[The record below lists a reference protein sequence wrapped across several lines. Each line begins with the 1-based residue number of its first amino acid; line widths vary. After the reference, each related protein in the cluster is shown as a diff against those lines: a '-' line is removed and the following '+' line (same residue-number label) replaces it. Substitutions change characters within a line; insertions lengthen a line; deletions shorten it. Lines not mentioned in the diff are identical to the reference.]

1 MNLELFL
8 RRRRPAWQRLETLL
22 KSGGA
27 NLSALRAAELDELGR
42 LYQAAANDL
51 ATAQREFPGQEVALY
66 LNQLVGDAHSL
77 VYRGGPLRGQQ
88 LIGFFRR
95 GFPALYRSFLPYTT
109 VAFLLFLF
117 TAVVAFFVVSVQ
129 PDAIFVIEGEGI
141 APLVSEVE
149 AGKLWLDIEP
159 AARATAAGLIMTNNI
174 QVMINTFA
182 GGLTAGLFTLY
193 IIAVNGLHL
202 GAIFGLLAYH
212 GLTRGLAEFIVG
224 HGGIELSV
232 IFLAGGCG
240 LAIGDAMLRPGL
252 LSRGKALIQRTR
264 QAALLILGC
273 VPLLIVAGLIE
284 GFLSPSSAPWP
295 VKAPVGVTTL
305 VVLHLYW
312 LRAGRAETQGA

>member
-129 PDAIFVIEGEGI
+129 PDAIFVIEGEG
-141 APLVSEVE
+141 
-149 AGKLWLDIEP
+149 
-159 AARATAAGLIMTNNI
+159 
-174 QVMINTFA
+174 MI
-182 GGLTAGLFTLY
+182 
-193 IIAVNGLHL
+193 
-202 GAIFGLLAYH
+202 
-212 GLTRGLAEFIVG
+212 
-224 HGGIELSV
+224 SSP
-232 IFLAGGCG
+232 
-240 LAIGDAMLRPGL
+240 RPGPPP
-252 LSRGKALIQRTR
+252 R
-264 QAALLILGC
+264 
-273 VPLLIVAGLIE
+273 V
-284 GFLSPSSAPWP
+284 
-295 VKAPVGVTTL
+295 
-305 VVLHLYW
+305 
-312 LRAGRAETQGA
+312 

>member
-1 MNLELFL
+1 
-8 RRRRPAWQRLETLL
+8 
-22 KSGGA
+22 
-27 NLSALRAAELDELGR
+27 LRAAELDELGR

-232 IFLAGGCG
+232 IFLAQPGQGAHPAHAAGG
-240 LAIGDAMLRPGL
+240 
-252 LSRGKALIQRTR
+252 
-264 QAALLILGC
+264 AAD
-273 VPLLIVAGLIE
+273 
-284 GFLSPSSAPWP
+284 S
-295 VKAPVGVTTL
+295 
-305 VVLHLYW
+305 W
-312 LRAGRAETQGA
+312 LRAPAHSGRPHRRLSQPEQRPLAGQGRRGGDHTGGPPSLLAARRAGGNPRCIKQGLRGLRSQPVGTHGVRPDK